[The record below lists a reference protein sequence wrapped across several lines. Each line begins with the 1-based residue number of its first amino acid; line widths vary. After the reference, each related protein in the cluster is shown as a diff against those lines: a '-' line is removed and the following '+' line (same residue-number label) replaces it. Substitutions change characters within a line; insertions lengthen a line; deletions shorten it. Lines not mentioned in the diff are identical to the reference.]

1 VKVKHKKTKR
11 VFRRKPI
18 QDEFT
23 ALKISQQRKWQ
34 LRRIKAGLCQICS
47 APMLS
52 SGLCKKHIIQQALRQ
67 REKNNSPRQH
77 RGKWVGPPQNRPAG
91 SKALSP

>member
-1 VKVKHKKTKR
+1 MKAKKTESQPRK
-11 VFRRKPI
+11 KPI

-23 ALKISQQRKWQ
+23 ALKVSKQRKWQ

-47 APMLS
+47 APMLA
-52 SGLCKKHIIQQALRQ
+52 SGLCKNHIIQQALRQ
-67 REKNNSPRQH
+67 RKNTNSPRQH

-91 SKALSP
+91 SKASSP